1 MNLGEAKEKVY
12 KLLDEHSSGG
22 EIAHDADIEMKM
34 ADFFDIA
41 QKKCAQVERLTG
53 VMTLRRKAG
62 RTEFPMPDGFDGLVA
77 VWRDGE
83 TTNRYRWKNGK
94 LVVPESDTAEIQV
107 EYFKTP
113 ETINGDTA
121 DDEEFEVSEFAA
133 QLLPFYVCAQNLFP
147 DLMIDYRPYLLEWE
161 KGLQELE
168 RRQAER
174 GGGIRFVNTFYRRG

>member
-1 MNLGEAKEKVY
+1 MTLGEGKEKVY

-22 EIAHDADIEMKM
+22 EVAHDADIEMKM

-53 VMTLRRKAG
+53 VMTLRRKPG

-94 LVVPESDTAEIQV
+94 LVVPES
-107 EYFKTP
+107 
-113 ETINGDTA
+113 DTA